1 MPDPFDPLHGSI
13 NSGHLL
19 VSALKRNRD
28 APALVLG
35 DVTLTGAQMA
45 DEISKYIQAFIELV
59 PDPPTGRAC
68 WRSTGPKCCW

>member
-28 APALVLG
+28 APRWYSA
-35 DVTLTGAQMA
+35 T
-45 DEISKYIQAFIELV
+45 
-59 PDPPTGRAC
+59 
-68 WRSTGPKCCW
+68 